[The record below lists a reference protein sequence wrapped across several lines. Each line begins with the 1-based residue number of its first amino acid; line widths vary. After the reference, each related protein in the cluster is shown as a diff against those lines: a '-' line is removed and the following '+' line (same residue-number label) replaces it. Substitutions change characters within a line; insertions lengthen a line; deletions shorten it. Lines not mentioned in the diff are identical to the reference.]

1 MDILVGIHCGSDF
14 NEVNAAKV
22 SLDETLINRIHIL
35 SRRAG
40 TGTISEFCNVP
51 ELGMSDLDLE
61 NSPPMDMSKI
71 TEISSKA
78 MFEAKEDVR
87 TEIVELHVDK
97 TDFWWEGVYKH
108 TDIHW
113 ETRMIPLSI
122 LPKPTA
128 KKVES
133 GSHDQLIRLASIPD
147 LNMTVEQMNAIHEK
161 IAQGMN
167 HGLNAREID
176 RTFNRHVT
184 KAQLIRCIME
194 LIERGQ

>member
-14 NEVNAAKV
+14 NEGVEAAKI

-40 TGTISEFCNVP
+40 RGIVSEFCNVP
-51 ELGMSDLDLE
+51 ELGTSDLDLE

-71 TEISSKA
+71 KA
-78 MFEAKEDVR
+78 NENIGKIFEAKDDVR
-87 TEIVELHVDK
+87 SEVVELKVDK
-97 TDFWWEGVYKH
+97 TDFWWEGVFKH

-122 LPKPTA
+122 LPPQA

-133 GSHDQLIRLASIPD
+133 GDLPD
-147 LNMTVEQMNAIHEK
+147 LNMTAQKMNDIHVK
-161 IAQGMN
+161 IAAGMN

-176 RTFNRHVT
+176 RTFQRHVT
-184 KAQLIRCIME
+184 KAQLIRVIME
-194 LIERGQ
+194 LLERDH